1 MKVTRYK
8 GRRPCICWRPA
19 AFLVE
24 SAHGD
29 ASQVMLL
36 CLRCADALVG
46 GVGAVY
52 AEHREDIEQVDEAYQ
67 PPPPKE

>member
-1 MKVTRYK
+1 
-8 GRRPCICWRPA
+8 
-19 AFLVE
+19 
-24 SAHGD
+24 
-29 ASQVMLL
+29 MLL